1 MSLFQNKFVVASLVV
16 SAIATLVYSIG
27 LPMWKKH
34 RAKTDK
40 PPTTR
45 TSGPSVSASQLQ
57 VQDASARNRQID
69 RLFVAQHFEEWLL
82 APRRDPFAV
91 HGMPGMAIKG
101 LPPASEFLKLEGI
114 WRQTGSRLA
123 VINRQIFREGDAISH
138 FIIEQIDADAVW
150 VRGPSGPERLRFS
163 NDSLLRPDSPDEA
176 NDPDAL
182 DEGDPDTALLEP
194 PTR

>member
-1 MSLFQNKFVVASLVV
+1 MSLFQNKFFVAGMVAA
-16 SAIATLVYSIG
+16 AIATIGYSLG

-34 RAKTDK
+34 RATKNR
-40 PPTTR
+40 PPTTAA
-45 TSGPSVSASQLQ
+45 TGPSASVSQVQ
-57 VQDASARNRQID
+57 VQDAAGRNRQID

-123 VINRQIFREGDAISH
+123 VINRQIVREGDSMSH

-163 NDSLLRPDSPDEA
+163 NDPVLRPDSLDESTDSE
-176 NDPDAL
+176 DPDS
-182 DEGDPDTALLEP
+182 DPNTVAFPL